1 MDFQRIILIAGVAII
16 SYLMVLQWNQ
26 DYGTQAI
33 APQQVT
39 SVSAYD
45 VDTIITDFAV
55 ATQPGNN
62 SDIVV
67 AQAENA
73 AAGSLIEVSTD
84 TLKVVIDTQGGDIIQ
99 ASLVDYLAEMEHS
112 DVPFTLLEQNQQRTY
127 VAQSGLIGVNG
138 TDLRSRP
145 IFNATQSTYQ
155 LQEGQQSLEVILSL
169 TDDTG
174 ALINKIYNFSRGS
187 HLVNLTY
194 AVDNRGTQPW
204 SANLFGQLKRD
215 RSADPTAAGGM
226 GMSAYLGAAFSFPDE
241 KYYRYDF
248 DDMDDENLKRTEL
261 GGWVGMLQHYFVT
274 AWVPNPQL
282 RNSYSTRVNNNN
294 YIAGFVSP
302 ALELRAGESGTTSAN
317 FYAGPKI
324 QADLEAISENLD
336 LVVDYG
342 WLWWIS
348 QPLFWLLNTMYG
360 FVGNWGVAIM
370 LTTLCVKAFF
380 FYPSAISYRS
390 MAKMR
395 ALAPEIAKLKEK
407 FGDDRAKMSQG
418 MMELYKR
425 EKANPLSGCFPII
438 IQMPVFIGL
447 YWMLMET
454 VELRHAPFMLWIHD
468 LSVQDPY
475 FVLPLLMGATM
486 FIQQTLNP
494 TPPDPMQAKIMKMLP
509 IVFTV
514 FFLWFPAALVLY
526 WVTNNILSITQQYV
540 ITKRIE
546 KTMAERKS

>member
-26 DYGTQAI
+26 DYGTQAV

-45 VDTIITDFAV
+45 VDTLVTDFAV
-55 ATQPGNN
+55 AQPSNN

-67 AQAENA
+67 TQADNA
-73 AAGSLIEVSTD
+73 DTGSLLEVSTD

-99 ASLVDYLAEMEHS
+99 ASLIGYLAEMDHS

-127 VAQSGLIGVNG
+127 VAQSGLIGLNG
-138 TDLRSRP
+138 TDLKSRP
-145 IFNATQSTYQ
+145 IFNSAQSTYQ
-155 LQEGQQSLEVILSL
+155 MQDGQQSLEVTLSL

-174 ALINKIYNFSRGS
+174 ALINKIYTFSRGS
-187 HLVNLTY
+187 HLINLTY
-194 AVDNRGTQPW
+194 AVDNRGTQAW

-226 GMSAYLGAAFSFPDE
+226 GMSAYLGPAFSCPDE

-248 DDMDDENLKRTEL
+248 DDMDDENLKRTEV

-274 AWVPNPQL
+274 AWVPNPMV
-282 RNSYSTRVNNNN
+282 RNSYSTRVNNDN

-302 ALELRAGESGTTSAN
+302 PLELRAGESGTTSAD

-360 FVGNWGVAIM
+360 FAGNWGVAIM

-486 FIQQTLNP
+486 FVQQTLNP